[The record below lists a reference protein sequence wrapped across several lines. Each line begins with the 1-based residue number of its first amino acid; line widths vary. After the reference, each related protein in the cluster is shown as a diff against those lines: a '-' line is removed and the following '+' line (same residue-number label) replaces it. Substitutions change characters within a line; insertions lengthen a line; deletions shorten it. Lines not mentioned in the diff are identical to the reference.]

1 MKSTI
6 QQLAASF
13 APDLIAI
20 RRHLHQ
26 HPELSFQEFETM
38 AFVCKELDKMG
49 IPYEKGIA
57 GTGVVGLIKGQHPDK
72 NCIAIRG
79 DMDALPIHEQNDVSY
94 KSSNEGVMHAC
105 GHDVHTTCLL
115 GAAKIL
121 NEIKDQFEGTIKLI
135 FQPGEELSPGGANLM
150 IQAGVLENPKPS
162 AILGLHVYPELPA
175 GIVAFRP
182 GQYMASAD
190 EIHIT
195 VKGKGGHAALPHK
208 TIDPIVIASHMVI
221 GMQQIVSRK
230 SDPQL
235 PTVLSFGSIRG
246 GNTTNVIPESVI
258 LEGTLR
264 TFDETWRQEALR
276 LIKNIATH
284 TAAAFDAEAI
294 IDLPLGYPSLFNNPE
309 VTERSKALA
318 EDYLGAENVQ
328 DLALRMTAEDFSF
341 YTHHAKGCFFR
352 LGTNT
357 NNKENTTPVHT
368 PNFNVDE
375 SAIEV
380 GAGMMAWLGYNLL
393 KEI

>member
-1 MKSTI
+1 MKSRI

-13 APDLIAI
+13 APSLIEI

-38 AFVCKELDKMG
+38 AFVCNELDKMG
-49 IPYEKGIA
+49 IPYEKGVA

-72 NCIAIRG
+72 NCVAIRG
-79 DMDALPIHEQNDVSY
+79 DMDALPIQEQNDVSY
-94 KSSNEGVMHAC
+94 KSNHDGIMHAC

-121 NEIKDQFEGTIKLI
+121 NEIKDQLEGTIKLI

-162 AILGLHVYPELPA
+162 AILGLHVYPDLPA
-175 GIVAFRP
+175 GFVAFRP

-208 TIDPIVIASHMVI
+208 TIDPIVIASHIVI

-264 TFDETWRQEALR
+264 TFDESWRQEALR
-276 LIKNIATH
+276 LIQNIATH

-294 IDLPLGYPSLFNNPE
+294 IDLPLGYPSLFNDPE
-309 VTERSKALA
+309 VTERSKSLA
-318 EDYLGAENVQ
+318 KDYLGTDKVE

-341 YTHHAKGCFFR
+341 YTHHTKGCFFR

-357 NNKENTTPVHT
+357 NYNENTTPVHT

-375 SAIEV
+375 SSIEV

-393 KEI
+393 K